1 MLPIER
7 EVNQLE
13 IVVLKVGGSI
23 LQKLPKAFYETVV
36 KIKKS
41 GQIHPVIVHGGGPE
55 INQALNQMNVKT
67 EFVNGL
73 RVTSKEVLE
82 VVELVL
88 SGNINKEIVT
98 HIHQSGGTAL
108 GLSGVDGTLLQ
119 VQPAD
124 PAGKL
129 GFVGEVKEVNPN
141 WLKII
146 IENGGIPVISPIGMN
161 DAGQHY
167 NVNGDTAAAA
177 VAEALNAKLL
187 LISDIPGVLEEIS
200 GKKVLLPKLTKA
212 EIEEKIGS
220 GIIYGGMIP
229 KVRSALKA
237 LAGGVEESVILN
249 GLTPSDIQAYIDGK
263 QVGTKIV
270 ISEVQHA

>member
-1 MLPIER
+1 MLPTER
-7 EVNQLE
+7 EVNQME
-13 IVVLKVGGSI
+13 VIVLKVGGSI
-23 LQKLPKAFYETVV
+23 LQKLPKAFYEMVV

-55 INQALNQMNVKT
+55 IDQALNQMNVES

-88 SGNINKEIVT
+88 NGNINKEIVT
-98 HIHQSGGTAL
+98 NLYQSGGMSL
-108 GLSGVDGTLLQ
+108 GLSGVDGILLK

-124 PAGKL
+124 PTGKL
-129 GFVGEVKEVNPN
+129 GFVGDVKEVNPN

-146 IENGGIPVISPIGMN
+146 IENGAIPVISPIGMN
-161 DAGQHY
+161 EAGQHY

-177 VAEALNAKLL
+177 VAEALHAKLA
-187 LISDIPGVLEEIS
+187 LISDIPGVLEEVS

-212 EIEEKIGS
+212 EIEEKIAL

-237 LAGGVEESVILN
+237 LAGGVKESVILN
-249 GLTPSDIQAYIDGK
+249 GLTPNDLQDYIEGK

-270 ISEVQHA
+270 IGEIQHA